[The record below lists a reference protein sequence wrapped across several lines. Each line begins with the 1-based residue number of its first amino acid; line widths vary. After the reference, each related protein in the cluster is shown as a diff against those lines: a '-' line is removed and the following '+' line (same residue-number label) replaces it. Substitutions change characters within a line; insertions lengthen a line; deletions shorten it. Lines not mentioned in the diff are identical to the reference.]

1 MLSSWPCSLRLRTR
15 GTFRKEP
22 GSEATCFIPRISPF
36 FKPFYMVDNVL
47 KILISRFWY
56 LSAGKVGFGSGW
68 NSFSFWGVRVLF
80 NVSLADLAALTRQV
94 GDVGRLGWI

>member
-1 MLSSWPCSLRLRTR
+1 
-15 GTFRKEP
+15 
-22 GSEATCFIPRISPF
+22 
-36 FKPFYMVDNVL
+36 MVDNVL

-80 NVSLADLAALTRQV
+80 NVSLADLAAF
-94 GDVGRLGWI
+94 DEAGRGRWETWMDIGRMRWGGVM